1 MAPIFAICL
10 AFLPVVKTSRSA
22 HDLLHLGRGVVT
34 MSTSRK
40 ELYFYTSEGLAL
52 VKHAGGGAS
61 VLLRA
66 ADRALAQQDEGQ
78 SAIYAADVQSSVL
91 RLIDRD
97 SSCSMQYTAY
107 GRDIEPSCGSVLRFN
122 GQRKESVTSSY
133 LLGHGYRAFSPFLM
147 RFTAPD
153 SFSPFGAGGINA
165 YCYCGGD
172 PVNRTDSSGH
182 MFKFLF
188 GRHKSRSGSS
198 VSSVSK
204 LPQQQPKP
212 VVEVSAQPARQGNSA
227 AKQFSMQINSVK
239 GERFQDVL
247 AYQGRET
254 GAWLDEFSNRTLFKE
269 ADLPL
274 VEGAKISV
282 SRDAQNLVFD
292 LKSNPMLDETD
303 PRYIAT
309 TRLVNV
315 LEKIETLEAEMKAS
329 LVRSS

>member
-1 MAPIFAICL
+1 
-10 AFLPVVKTSRSA
+10 
-22 HDLLHLGRGVVT
+22 

-107 GRDIEPSCGSVLRFN
+107 GRDSEPSCGSVLRFN

-172 PVNRTDSSGH
+172 PVNRTDPSGH
-182 MFKFLF
+182 MFKSLF
-188 GRHKSRSGSS
+188 GRRKIHSGSS
-198 VSSVSK
+198 VSSVSSSK

-212 VVEVSAQPARQGNSA
+212 VVEVSAQPASQGNSA

-269 ADLPL
+269 ADLRL

-282 SRDAQNLVFD
+282 SRDAQNLLFD
-292 LKSNPMLDETD
+292 LQSNPALDKTD

-309 TRLVNV
+309 NRLVNV
-315 LEKIETLEAEMKAS
+315 LEKIETLEAEMKNS